1 MKKKCPGIFLDPR
14 HIGLHFQYVTK
25 SEPRDKEV
33 FDNFETQIQLL
44 EKYVFSEHQDDLNL
58 LQTIK
63 GVAETCAVERRGNRS
78 LYFVHILRHVGDLI
92 DKKGSELIRIED
104 DKGSVT
110 SQPHILCLDSENK
123 VLTFSIIVEKIP
135 LLENIVD
142 IQSAIAAFIHI
153 SFVLNMSYPK
163 SADLLADVLQRKFA
177 RFGSD
182 LGTRTNKS
190 AKSACK
196 RLDEFYRRLGAL
208 I

>member
-1 MKKKCPGIFLDPR
+1 MFLDSR
-14 HIGLHFQYVTK
+14 HIGLHFQFVTK

-33 FDNFETQIQLL
+33 VDNFDTQIQLL
-44 EKYVFSEHQDDLNL
+44 EKYVFSEYQDDPNL
-58 LQTIK
+58 LERIR
-63 GVAETCAVERRGNRS
+63 GIAETCAVERRGNKS

-92 DKKGSELIRIED
+92 DKKGSELIRTED

-110 SQPHILCLDSENK
+110 NQPHIMCFDSENK
-123 VLTFSIIVEKIP
+123 VLSFSIFVEKNP
-135 LLENIVD
+135 LLENIPD
-142 IQSAIAAFIHI
+142 IQSAIAAFIHV

-163 SADLLADVLQRKFA
+163 NADLLADVLQRKFA
-177 RFGSD
+177 QFGSD